1 MFECKQMFLPVTILT
16 RANSYY
22 SVVLLSLILLLYERE
37 KESLLLIYQSCVSYT
52 KEKFLILSDFMK

>member
-22 SVVLLSLILLLYERE
+22 SVVLLSLILLLYEGE
-37 KESLLLIYQSCVSYT
+37 KESLLLYQSCVSYT

>member
-37 KESLLLIYQSCVSYT
+37 KESLLLYQSCVSYT